1 MDNGQGN
8 MINYEDKVLVDERVL
23 QIALKIGIIYALKIP
38 YLWKPSTQLSFVW
51 HKVCWLFPIWR
62 SLFHFM
68 VVPTRLFKF
77 LGTPKILLQ
86 RLILF

>member
-38 YLWKPSTQLSFVW
+38 YL
-51 HKVCWLFPIWR
+51 
-62 SLFHFM
+62 
-68 VVPTRLFKF
+68 
-77 LGTPKILLQ
+77 
-86 RLILF
+86 